1 MIDETFCTSL
11 EYGLPPTGGW
21 GMGIDRMAM
30 FLTNSN
36 NIKVYV
42 LNSRQSSNLS
52 KCYFCCF
59 LICRKF
65 FSSPRWNRTIPTNP
79 KRTLPKRQQN
89 NLFDGSEMWTLAM
102 SGWNKYTWLVHKGNS
117 KLFFVIRFFFCFFF
131 IPQDVRGMS
140 LLRRKTRN
148 KSTSGR
154 RVVKTR
160 LLTLIALVRSCKS
173 HTFNYTML
181 YREWRGHGRV
191 IRTPKTL

>member
-1 MIDETFCTSL
+1 MYFHQDKEAGDDEAQMIDETFCTSL

-42 LNSRQSSNLS
+42 LNSQQSSNLS

-89 NLFDGSEMWTLAM
+89 DLFYGSEMWTLAM
-102 SGWNKYTWLVHKGNS
+102 SGWNKYTWLVHKGNL
-117 KLFFVIRFFFCFFF
+117 KLFFVISFFFVSFLFHK
-131 IPQDVRGMS
+131 MS
-140 LLRRKTRN
+140 GECLCLGERHA
-148 KSTSGR
+148 TSRADGE
-154 RVVKTR
+154 
-160 LLTLIALVRSCKS
+160 S
-173 HTFNYTML
+173 
-181 YREWRGHGRV
+181 
-191 IRTPKTL
+191 